1 MANPLILAALA
12 GGALWFMFKK
22 PAEKKT
28 AATVYATGSIEPTDA
43 QAAAARAKQ
52 QASQTVSVPTSVL
65 APVDTTVEPEHVP
78 TVTITTPATTTGTT
92 ATTSAGV
99 AQQTAAQTA
108 TQVATQIIPAIV
120 NQVAQATQTAAATAG
135 VPTTSPTV
143 LHSEEI
149 KLDQDP
155 NGTIALAKSMINAES
170 SAGWKTALANDI
182 KVWQARMGLTADG
195 KFGPKSAIKMADE
208 VGVLPLVRYY
218 ASTGGT
224 KATQLAAYR
233 TAIGQ
238 VASNVYATNP
248 AHSISLRSS
257 QDYEQGQGY
266 ATSPA
271 PVSATARI
279 AQATT
284 LAGNLKVA

>member
-12 GGALWFMFKK
+12 GGALWMILKK
-22 PAEKKT
+22 PTEKKT

-43 QAAAARAKQ
+43 QAAAAQAKQ
-52 QASQTVSVPTSVL
+52 QASQTVSVPASVL
-65 APVDTTVEPEHVP
+65 APDDTTVEADHVP
-78 TVTITTPATTTGTT
+78 TVTVTPPVTTGTT

-99 AQQTAAQTA
+99 AQQTA
-108 TQVATQIIPAIV
+108 TQIIPAIV
-120 NQVAQATQTAAATAG
+120 NQVAQATQAAAATAG
-135 VPTTSPTV
+135 VPTVSPTV
-143 LHSEEI
+143 LHTEEVKI
-149 KLDQDP
+149 DQDP

-195 KFGPKSAIKMADE
+195 KFGPKSAIKMAAE

-224 KATQLAAYR
+224 KATQVAAYR
-233 TAIGQ
+233 AAIEQ
-238 VASNVYATNP
+238 VASNVASTNP
-248 AHSISLRSS
+248 AHSVSLRSS
-257 QDYEQGQGY
+257 ESYEQGQGY
-266 ATSPA
+266 ATSPG
-271 PVSATARI
+271 PVPATARI

>member
-12 GGALWFMFKK
+12 GGALWMIFKK
-22 PAEKKT
+22 PTEKT
-28 AATVYATGSIEPTDA
+28 TGGTVYATGSVEPTAA
-43 QAAAARAKQ
+43 QTAAAAAAQ
-52 QASQTVSVPTSVL
+52 QASQTISVPASVL
-65 APVDTTVEPEHVP
+65 APVDTTVDADHVP
-78 TVTITTPATTTGTT
+78 TVTVTPPATTTGAT

-120 NQVAQATQTAAATAG
+120 NQVAQATQTAAATTG

-143 LHSEEI
+143 LHSEEV
-149 KLDQDP
+149 KVDQDP

-195 KFGPKSAIKMADE
+195 KFGPKSAIKMAAE

-224 KATQLAAYR
+224 KATQVAAYR
-233 TAIGQ
+233 AAIEQ
-238 VASNVYATNP
+238 VASNVASTNP
-248 AHSISLRSS
+248 AHSVSLRSS
-257 QDYEQGQGY
+257 EAYEQGQGY
-266 ATSPA
+266 ATSPG
-271 PVSATARI
+271 PVPATARI

>member
-12 GGALWFMFKK
+12 GGALWMILKK
-22 PAEKKT
+22 PTEKKT

-43 QAAAARAKQ
+43 QAAAAQAKQ
-52 QASQTVSVPTSVL
+52 QASQTVSVPASVL
-65 APVDTTVEPEHVP
+65 APVDTTVEADHVP
-78 TVTITTPATTTGTT
+78 TVTVTPPVTTGTT

-99 AQQTAAQTA
+99 AQQTA
-108 TQVATQIIPAIV
+108 TQIIPAIV
-120 NQVAQATQTAAATAG
+120 NQVAQATQAAAATAG
-135 VPTTSPTV
+135 VPTVSPTV
-143 LHSEEI
+143 LHTEEVKI
-149 KLDQDP
+149 DQDP

-195 KFGPKSAIKMADE
+195 KFGPKSAIKMAAE

-224 KATQLAAYR
+224 KATQVAAYR
-233 TAIGQ
+233 AAIEQ
-238 VASNVYATNP
+238 VASNVASTNP
-248 AHSISLRSS
+248 AHSVSLRSS
-257 QDYEQGQGY
+257 ESYEQGQGY
-266 ATSPA
+266 ATSPG
-271 PVSATARI
+271 PVPATARI